1 MKQLPKDPT
10 GTAEYCYISTGNQ
23 SYNLYANMEGNGNLT
38 PAVNCGG
45 SSGTP
50 YDYRYRPRLTSLV
63 FSINIGIKRSLDNQI
78 SHLL

>member
-50 YDYRYRPRLTSLV
+50 YDYQVTAQ
-63 FSINIGIKRSLDNQI
+63 D
-78 SHLL
+78 